1 MSRRIFKSLAV
12 AIALTAALPAIVAAQ
27 TAPPRALPAVIAPP
41 APPASALTQAQLDQ
55 LVAPVALYPDVLLS
69 PILAGATYP
78 LEIVE
83 AHRWVTQ
90 PDIAALSGE
99 ALSAAAAAQDWDPSV
114 QALTPFPQILEMM
127 DAHLDWTEHLGE
139 AFLAQPADVMAAV
152 QLLRHRAQ
160 EAGTLQLSTQQS
172 VVNEAGD
179 IAIAPA
185 APQEIYLP
193 TYNPWCAFGAWP
205 DAPQAPYYFTPYT
218 GGCYPGDD
226 YVGYDAGIFLP
237 YGYAPWGDLDWR
249 QHHIRMHRDGFGQFA
264 DGGIWHHDPAHRA
277 GVPYRDPRNARQFP
291 RPRPPVERFAYA
303 PPAGYSAP
311 RFTGFVPRGVPF
323 RPAQA
328 FGVRTAPGRFAAP
341 TAAHFSPRGAV
352 GGSHGGGMH

>member
-1 MSRRIFKSLAV
+1 MNPHAYKSLAV
-12 AIALTAALPAIVAAQ
+12 VIAFAASLPTIGAAQ
-27 TAPPRALPAVIAPP
+27 TPPPAMPAVITPP
-41 APPASALTQAQLDQ
+41 AQQSPALTQAQLDQ

-69 PILAGATYP
+69 PILAASTYP

-83 AHRWVTQ
+83 AHRWVTP

-99 ALSAAAAAQDWDPSV
+99 ALAAAAAGQDWDTSV
-114 QALTPFPQILEMM
+114 QALTPFPQLVEMM
-127 DAHLDWTEHLGE
+127 DAHLDWTERLGE

-152 QLLRHRAQ
+152 QRLRHRAQ

-205 DAPQAPYYFTPYT
+205 YVPQAPYYFAPYA
-218 GGCYPGDD
+218 GDCYPGDD
-226 YVGYDAGIFLP
+226 YVGYDSGIFMP
-237 YGYAPWGDLDWR
+237 YGYLPWGDLDWR
-249 QHHIRMHRDGFGQFA
+249 HHRIRLHRDGFGQFA
-264 DGGIWHHDPAHRA
+264 DGDTWHHDPAHRA

-291 RPRPPVERFAYA
+291 RPRLPVERFAYA

-311 RFTGFVPRGVPF
+311 HFAGIVSRGGPF

-328 FGVRTAPGRFAAP
+328 FGVRAEPGRFAAP
-341 TAAHFSPRGAV
+341 AAPHFAPHAAV